1 MYIIDA
7 IEDLYE
13 SAEINSPQ
21 EYVSEYLLRNLRI
34 IPERSLSSL
43 AEEIGVSKGYLSKY
57 TSRLTIQGTYAAF
70 QNALSQEI
78 GYSSP
83 DPASIMAEA
92 HSFTSLNKHGYMPKE
107 KQIREITDLI
117 ESCSFLWII
126 GDRSCRGIFTYLMR
140 AFWENNGRT
149 KYVTGDRLIRSPEM
163 ISCISENDLVM
174 IISVNDSPDEYILK
188 NVPTLEIIS
197 LLKKQR
203 CRILFIGEDHGPHRG
218 ITVCSLGD
226 ALGFYAS
233 VTALQRFV
241 AALTE
246 SFMKRKRINVHEM

>member
-57 TSRLTIQGTYAAF
+57 TSRLTMQGTYAAF

-92 HSFTSLNKHGYMPKE
+92 HSFTSLNKH
-107 KQIREITDLI
+107 
-117 ESCSFLWII
+117 
-126 GDRSCRGIFTYLMR
+126 
-140 AFWENNGRT
+140 
-149 KYVTGDRLIRSPEM
+149 
-163 ISCISENDLVM
+163 
-174 IISVNDSPDEYILK
+174 
-188 NVPTLEIIS
+188 
-197 LLKKQR
+197 
-203 CRILFIGEDHGPHRG
+203 
-218 ITVCSLGD
+218 
-226 ALGFYAS
+226 
-233 VTALQRFV
+233 
-241 AALTE
+241 
-246 SFMKRKRINVHEM
+246 

>member
-1 MYIIDA
+1 M
-7 IEDLYE
+7 L
-13 SAEINSPQ
+13 Q
-21 EYVSEYLLRNLRI
+21 
-34 IPERSLSSL
+34 
-43 AEEIGVSKGYLSKY
+43 
-57 TSRLTIQGTYAAF
+57 T
-70 QNALSQEI
+70 
-78 GYSSP
+78 SSP

-140 AFWENNGRT
+140 AFWKNNGRT

-233 VTALQRFV
+233 VTALQRFA

-246 SFMKRKRINVHEM
+246 SFMKRKHINVHEM